1 MDECDDLVEV
11 CEDDSPDEI
20 ENHEL
25 VDKSPLTPLYQEGK
39 KIPP

>member
-11 CEDDSPDEI
+11 CEDDSLGICD
-20 ENHEL
+20 HEL
-25 VDKSPLTPLYQEGK
+25 VDKPPLTPLYQEGK